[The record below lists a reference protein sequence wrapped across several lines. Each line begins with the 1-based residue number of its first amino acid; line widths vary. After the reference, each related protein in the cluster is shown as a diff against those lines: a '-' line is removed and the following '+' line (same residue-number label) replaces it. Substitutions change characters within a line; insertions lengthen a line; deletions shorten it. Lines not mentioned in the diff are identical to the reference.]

1 MGNNDWQEVT
11 RKNHRSVFQRL
22 NFTRVRGSYSQRS
35 KEDHVT
41 QISKSVFVTN
51 FLENFESSDLW
62 KICEGYGK
70 VVDVYIPNYKSK
82 AGKRFAFVHFIR
94 VEDIDRLIGNLCTI
108 WIGRFHL
115 HANVVRYECPRKPSN
130 TAGHVYVNK
139 HAPSGSYASVAKG
152 NTQLKP
158 LVFQA
163 STVPALVLDD
173 SCVIEHDLSRH
184 VMGRVKQLNSIP
196 NLQTILS
203 KEGFPE
209 VKLTYLGGLWVMIE
223 LNNE

>member
-22 NFTRVRGSYSQRS
+22 NCTGVRGSYSQRP

-51 FLENFESSDLW
+51 FPENFESSDLW

-70 VVDVYIPNYKSK
+70 VVDVYIPNRKSK
-82 AGKRFAFVHFIR
+82 AGKQFAFVHFIR
-94 VEDIDRLIGNLCTI
+94 VEDIDWLIRNLCTI

-115 HANVVRYECPRKPSN
+115 HANVVRYERPRKPSN

-158 LVFQA
+158 PVFQA
-163 STVPALVLDD
+163 STVSALVLDD
-173 SCVIEHDLSRH
+173 SCVIERDLSRH
-184 VMGRVKQLNSIP
+184 VMGRV
-196 NLQTILS
+196 
-203 KEGFPE
+203 
-209 VKLTYLGGLWVMIE
+209 
-223 LNNE
+223 

>member
-1 MGNNDWQEVT
+1 MGDNDWQEVT
-11 RKNHRSVFQRL
+11 RKNHISVFQRL
-22 NFTRVRGSYSQRS
+22 NFTGVRVIYGRYARVMVRS
-35 KEDHVT
+35 
-41 QISKSVFVTN
+41 
-51 FLENFESSDLW
+51 L
-62 KICEGYGK
+62 
-70 VVDVYIPNYKSK
+70 VVDVYIPNHKSK
-82 AGKRFAFVHFIR
+82 AGKLFAFVRFIR

-108 WIGRFHL
+108 WIGWVHL
-115 HANVVRYECPRKPSN
+115 HANVVRYEHPTKPSN

-158 LVFQA
+158 HVFQA
-163 STVPALVLDD
+163 LTVPALVLDD
-173 SCVIEHDLSRH
+173 SCVIEHDLSWH

-196 NLQTILS
+196 NLRTIFY